1 MLQNAAESVLVLVDF
16 QGRLMPAIHEGDR
29 VTKEAVRL
37 GNIARVLGVPV
48 IGTEQSP
55 SSLGGNIDEI
65 KRLCDLT
72 LAKDYFDGCRD
83 GLLDMLPEGR
93 KNVVVA
99 GCEAHVCVL
108 QTVAGLLGNGLKVTV
123 VLDAIGSRQA
133 SSREAAI
140 DRMRNGGATAAT
152 VEMVA
157 FEWMRTSQ
165 HERFREVLGFVK

>member
-1 MLQNAAESVLVLVDF
+1 MLHNAAESVLVLVDF

-29 VTKEAVRL
+29 VAKEAVRL
-37 GNIARVLGVPV
+37 GNIARVLDVPV

-55 SSLGGNIDEI
+55 GSLGGNIDDI
-65 KRLCDLT
+65 KRLCDRT

-83 GLLDMLPEGR
+83 GLLDLLPEGR

-108 QTVAGLLGNGLKVTV
+108 QTVAGLLGHGLKVTV

-133 SSREAAI
+133 CSREAAI
-140 DRMRNGGATAAT
+140 DRMRNSGATAAT